1 MKAKET
7 IDFPIR
13 WAWHRISRLY
23 NIMAGEHGITMSIG
37 YCLLNIDR
45 KNGTPSTKLGP
56 LMGMESRSLTRTLK
70 TMENMGLI
78 ERKPD
83 ANDKR
88 MVRIFLTPFG
98 VESREISKQTVISFN
113 ETVKAGLSNE
123 EQEVFFSVMRKINK
137 LLEDSDQFQ
146 SNQILSKTTE

>member
-1 MKAKET
+1 
-7 IDFPIR
+7 
-13 WAWHRISRLY
+13 
-23 NIMAGEHGITMSIG
+23 
-37 YCLLNIDR
+37 
-45 KNGTPSTKLGP
+45 
-56 LMGMESRSLTRTLK
+56 
-70 TMENMGLI
+70 MGLI